1 MCVRGVG
8 LGPCR
13 SVWAAPGSPRWTH
26 TPSSSERGRG
36 ETGLIPARVSSRQP
50 GLAIHAL
57 RYSVDGIPVQPG
69 EQKGLSLLLVL
80 LVAVGQAGG
89 GRGGVQTDRHDASQ
103 EREHLLQG
111 RVRLS
116 WVL

>member
-1 MCVRGVG
+1 M
-8 LGPCR
+8 GPCR

-26 TPSSSERGRG
+26 TPSSSECGHG

-57 RYSVDGIPVQPG
+57 RYSVDGIPAQPG

-80 LVAVGQAGG
+80 LVAVGQVKRGAGG
-89 GRGGVQTDRHDASQ
+89 GGAGVLQTDRQTDLMPARKGSTFSK
-103 EREHLLQG
+103 EGYL
-111 RVRLS
+111 
-116 WVL
+116 

>member
-1 MCVRGVG
+1 MRGVG
-8 LGPCR
+8 LGPYR

-89 GRGGVQTDRHDASQ
+89 GRGWCRQTDRQ
-103 EREHLLQG
+103 T
-111 RVRLS
+111 
-116 WVL
+116 